1 MNSGPLGCLSRLACP
16 HRYRPSA
23 PNTPAP
29 ASRPAPACS
38 WWVVLGLD
46 TAAGKPKL
54 VLRAIGDTNLEGL
67 VSQLNDDEIEFG
79 CARVMGIDPKGPV
92 TR

>member
-1 MNSGPLGCLSRLACP
+1 
-16 HRYRPSA
+16 
-23 PNTPAP
+23 
-29 ASRPAPACS
+29 
-38 WWVVLGLD
+38 VVLGLD

-67 VSQLNDDEIEFG
+67 VSQLNDDEIQFG